1 MQLNLKEAAASLAPL
16 AQVQELI
23 NEANEQIEGP
33 SSSIKFP
40 IDQNQQTVKEEDTA
54 VVEDTFEKFVESRTH
69 VDSSDSGS
77 AKKEDIISS
86 SASCSSEIEI
96 KNPHE
101 TQDIDKQSA
110 EDQTLIENTYYFQEP
125 SEDSSSSDT
134 ESNLNEAVS
143 DVESNI
149 ESASPSPNKQPT
161 NNLSSKE
168 GFDNNILTQGDIA
181 IHQQELTSDADAE
194 SKDLNAQTPQSLIDI
209 PAAPAAEETLSK
221 EQQLQKENNNK
232 DTFDNKSSQAESNPS
247 LETSSSSNIVQDF
260 DNNKEVT
267 AAAVATSTAVDE
279 TDRAISKDSFIHD
292 RLLEPSVATT
302 TELYA
307 EQTHVIATESTS
319 QELLAIKQTLG
330 LHEKEEGEAIDD
342 HDDEKVTAFQVSED
356 ISIQS
361 NLSTIHA
368 QQLLQGE
375 IEETSQQTAKK
386 TSLGKKILKGSALA
400 VGAVGAVAVGAVAL
414 PVIAGSKAVSAIASK
429 SSSSSSKSTIA
440 TTDTAD
446 PVKDNRNI
454 VELSKKELSRTVLTE
469 EAKNEEDKGLNEAD
483 SNFGRSSPSLANE
496 QEILFK
502 EPLIECGGTS
512 NAAASA
518 SSPGTT
524 DSSSSVEQIKPSEIL
539 EEEDNL
545 AAEAA
550 SPSKQALSYQCQSDK
565 STIDQTQLELGD
577 PSSKST
583 SILEEVPPPPSLE
596 DNSSDKKTHSEEVS
610 ESEAASV
617 DHSQQE
623 LKPGSLPLSETE
635 TKDTES
641 PDQIKPFEGSDHSLS
656 AEPATSSKETPVS
669 EFSDQ
674 NKETEGSDIPSP
686 EPTVPSSS
694 HETIAQ
700 EPLSKVE
707 HSTEDSEIV
716 DPPLESSKTVETPT
730 QPLIEASDSSHQ
742 SAEEEI
748 QIAAQDTS
756 ESINL
761 EANQIEE
768 PVKSDI
774 ETDELTITKTIQGE
788 IYEPSEEEKEVIN
801 QQKTDSFGKD
811 TPDEQIGEETLITE
825 EQEDPIE
832 ELESKVSDQQEL
844 SESTTPQS
852 EHSEEVASQ
861 IKDSEEHFTEQQETS
876 AEQYSA
882 EEIVQTS
889 DQGKESESIAAE
901 QTGSEQATTTEQL
914 SDQTTVRE
922 IEELEVSESQSSD
935 HLYDQVSADTA
946 TEKVEEVF
954 EKVSEQSE
962 EIVVS
967 ETISCSDIPTSEQ
980 IQLTE
985 SLEFNQAISS
995 AATFESSQETV
1006 KDSIEHKVDIPETY
1020 QSAIESSPNKEE
1032 SGILP
1037 QTESQQYSETV
1048 EEPTEQSSWGKKI
1061 LKGSALAVGA
1071 IAVGAVALPALA
1083 GSAAISAGSAAIA
1096 SASAASAAGVSAT
1109 GATAAAAA
1117 AAGGATAAAYVS
1129 ASQQE
1134 EDECEDKK
1142 PAAGLTDSNYS

>member
-40 IDQNQQTVKEEDTA
+40 IDQNQQTVKEGEDTA

-209 PAAPAAEETLSK
+209 PAAPAAEETLRK

-361 NLSTIHA
+361 NLSTTHT

-583 SILEEVPPPPSLE
+583 SILEEVQPPPSLE

-623 LKPGSLPLSETE
+623 FKPGSLPLSETE

-656 AEPATSSKETPVS
+656 AEPATASKETPVS

-811 TPDEQIGEETLITE
+811 TPKEQIGEETLITE

-832 ELESKVSDQQEL
+832 ELESKVSQ
-844 SESTTPQS
+844 SITPQS
-852 EHSEEVASQ
+852 EHSEEVAETTSISQ
-861 IKDSEEHFTEQQETS
+861 IKDSEEHSTEQQETS
-876 AEQYSA
+876 NEQYSA
-882 EEIVQTS
+882 EEIAQQTS
-889 DQGKESESIAAE
+889 DQGKESE
-901 QTGSEQATTTEQL
+901 TTTTEQL
-914 SDQTTVRE
+914 SDQTTVKE
-922 IEELEVSESQSSD
+922 IEEQEVSESQSSD
-935 HLYDQVSADTA
+935 HLFDQVSADTA

>member
-512 NAAASA
+512 NAAAST

-539 EEEDNL
+539 EEEEDNL

-610 ESEAASV
+610 ESEAVSV

-832 ELESKVSDQQEL
+832 ELESKVSQ
-844 SESTTPQS
+844 SITPQS
-852 EHSEEVASQ
+852 EHSEEVAETTSISQ
-861 IKDSEEHFTEQQETS
+861 IKDSEEHSTEQQETS
-876 AEQYSA
+876 NEQYSA
-882 EEIVQTS
+882 EEIAQQTS
-889 DQGKESESIAAE
+889 DQGKESE
-901 QTGSEQATTTEQL
+901 TTTTEQL
-914 SDQTTVRE
+914 SDQTTVKE
-922 IEELEVSESQSSD
+922 IEEQEVSESQSSD
-935 HLYDQVSADTA
+935 HLFDQVSADTA

-1020 QSAIESSPNKEE
+1020 QSAIKSSPIKEE
-1032 SGILP
+1032 SGKLP
-1037 QTESQQYSETV
+1037 QTESQQYSDTV